1 MNELIAIGI
10 GIAVGSLGTTYWL
23 SKQIKELKSIILDK
37 RMIVNLLKQAVR
49 EAMPKKPYKKK
60 YTSNNR
66 TSKPSTKTVTKTVKS
81 WYLFYITIGTAGR

>member
-1 MNELIAIGI
+1 MELFQHQLLIVGGII

-23 SKQIKELKSIILDK
+23 GKQIKELKSIILDK

-49 EAMPKKPYKKK
+49 EARPKKTYKKK
-60 YTSNNR
+60 YTSNKR

-81 WYLFYITIGTAGR
+81 